1 MIFERQRKE
10 KKRKAERKIA
20 EMEDFIERK
29 TDIIENQKTIAKL
42 TTE

>member
-1 MIFERQRKE
+1 MVFERQRKK
-10 KKRKAERKIA
+10 KKRKAESKIA

-29 TDIIENQKTIAKL
+29 TDIIADRKTIAKL

>member
-1 MIFERQRKE
+1 MSFKRQRRK
-10 KKRKAERKIA
+10 KKRKAESKIA

-29 TDIIENQKTIAKL
+29 TDIIMDQETITKL